1 MEGEDDLMRGAVVFL
16 IVFAVFLVAT
26 LGYSEIP
33 PGKALYHLL
42 GAPETDYLVLGVP
55 AALLVEAIINGV
67 IYGVVAWLVFS
78 IVMKSR
84 EK

>member
-1 MEGEDDLMRGAVVFL
+1 MRGAVVFL
-16 IVFAVFLVAT
+16 IVFVVFLVAT

-42 GAPETDYLVLGVP
+42 GIPETDYPVLGVP
-55 AALLVEAIINGV
+55 ATLLVEAIFNGV
-67 IYGVVAWLVFS
+67 IYGVIAWLVFT